1 MFFVFHAKCT
11 CNCLG
16 CSLGSSTN
24 LVFASL
30 PHFYGGKLNKVWC
43 LRAPLFSIQN
53 TSTQDVQQNINILS
67 SRLFTSFNQPP
78 NSALIHLPPTNST
91 WPPSLLNSPHPAFVH
106 SDIRRISAVTLN
118 ITQMLPTCRQFKSM
132 GFDLFDSSM
141 HSSPRICQPP
151 PANSLVYLFSMWI
164 NTPVCLA
171 WKLVFFLS
179 CN

>member
-1 MFFVFHAKCT
+1 MHSIIVANELTVVSFFMCFMPNT

-53 TSTQDVQQNINILS
+53 TSTQDVQQNITILS

-78 NSALIHLPPTNST
+78 NSALVHLPPTNST
-91 WPPSLLNSPHPAFVH
+91 RPPCLFKFTTLCFCALGYKKGFLLSPSTSPKCCPRVVCSNPWVSICLTAACIPLLEFV
-106 SDIRRISAVTLN
+106 N
-118 ITQMLPTCRQFKSM
+118 LP
-132 GFDLFDSSM
+132 
-141 HSSPRICQPP
+141 QP
-151 PANSLVYLFSMWI
+151 
-164 NTPVCLA
+164 TR
-171 WKLVFFLS
+171 
-179 CN
+179 